1 MSDPINQLAAAPAT
15 TEVRRQADQK
25 KSGTWFEAFARAWG
39 RSLDQKAEQLVSTAQ
54 EISDGTNDQPSN
66 VATLTATSLQFGYLS
81 QAQNTSV
88 NAVGE
93 GLKTSSR
100 KQ

>member
-1 MSDPINQLAAAPAT
+1 MTDAINQLAAAPAT
-15 TEVRRQADQK
+15 TEAQRKTSQR
-25 KSGTWFEAFARAWG
+25 SGTWFEAFARAWG
-39 RSLDQKAEQLVSTAQ
+39 RSMDQKAQEMIDTAS
-54 EISDGTNDQPSN
+54 EISDGTNDKPSN
-66 VATLTATSLQFGYLS
+66 IAALTATSLQFGYLS

-93 GLKTSSR
+93 GLKTSAR

>member
-1 MSDPINQLAAAPAT
+1 MSDPIQQLAAAPAT
-15 TEVRRQADQK
+15 TEIRRQTEQRQ
-25 KSGTWFEAFARAWG
+25 SGTWFEAFARAWG
-39 RSLDQKAEQLVSTAQ
+39 RSLDQKADQLVSTAQ
-54 EISDGTNDQPSN
+54 EISNGSNDKPSN

-88 NAVGE
+88 TSVAE